1 MQESLIVYFDS
12 DLHKFYL
19 FFPALIFRIAN
30 ATPIPGD
37 LLRENTDEV
46 FPDEQLSDGENGIP
60 VGVSPDKLPGSM
72 GHPRHQEK
80 DVWEEMD
87 ANKNKIKLGICKV
100 CISCIGS
107 DAFLCVLTICLL
119 LLQQSIMILNFE

>member
-1 MQESLIVYFDS
+1 MENHLNEHIRISKFSPFQYFFS
-12 DLHKFYL
+12 YYFC
-19 FFPALIFRIAN
+19 RIAN

-60 VGVSPDKLPGSM
+60 IGVSPEKLPGSP
-72 GHPRHQEK
+72 GHQRPQEK

-87 ANKNKIKLGICKV
+87 ANRNKIKLGICKV
-100 CISCIGS
+100 FTNLYCK
-107 DAFLCVLTICLL
+107 D
-119 LLQQSIMILNFE
+119 LQFPVPMMHIRCN

>member
-1 MQESLIVYFDS
+1 MFLISTFS
-12 DLHKFYL
+12 SS
-19 FFPALIFRIAN
+19 LIFRIAN

-60 VGVSPDKLPGSM
+60 VGVSPDKLPGSL
-72 GHPRHQEK
+72 GHPRPQEK

-87 ANKNKIKLGICKV
+87 ANRNKIKLGICKV
-100 CISCIGS
+100 CISCIVSGNR
-107 DAFLCVLTICLL
+107 VLTIALL
-119 LLQQSIMILNFE
+119 LL

>member
-1 MQESLIVYFDS
+1 MFLSSTFFSL
-12 DLHKFYL
+12 H
-19 FFPALIFRIAN
+19 IFRIAN

-60 VGVSPDKLPGSM
+60 VGVSPDKLPGSL
-72 GHPRHQEK
+72 GHPRPQEK

-87 ANKNKIKLGICKV
+87 ANRNKIKLGICKV
-100 CISCIGS
+100 CISCIEKVS
-107 DAFLCVLTICLL
+107 FL
-119 LLQQSIMILNFE
+119 SA

>member
-1 MQESLIVYFDS
+1 MKLSVF
-12 DLHKFYL
+12 L
-19 FFPALIFRIAN
+19 FSRFRIAN

-60 VGVSPDKLPGSM
+60 VGVSPDKLPGSL
-72 GHPRHQEK
+72 GHARPQEK

-87 ANKNKIKLGICKV
+87 INKNKIKLGICKV
-100 CISCIGS
+100 HISCTGS
-107 DAFLCVLTICLL
+107 DLFLYFLL
-119 LLQQSIMILNFE
+119 FSCCYTV

>member
-1 MQESLIVYFDS
+1 MFLSS
-12 DLHKFYL
+12 AL
-19 FFPALIFRIAN
+19 FSFLIFRIAN

-60 VGVSPDKLPGSM
+60 VGVSPDKLPGSL
-72 GHPRHQEK
+72 GHPRPQEK

-87 ANKNKIKLGICKV
+87 TNRNKIKLGICKV

-107 DAFLCVLTICLL
+107 DIALCLIIFLL
-119 LLQQSIMILNFE
+119 LV

>member
-1 MQESLIVYFDS
+1 MSRN
-12 DLHKFYL
+12 FYL
-19 FFPALIFRIAN
+19 SNFFFLKYFCRIAN

-60 VGVSPDKLPGSM
+60 AGVSPEKLPGSP
-72 GHPRHQEK
+72 GHQRPQEK

-87 ANKNKIKLGICKV
+87 ANRNKIKLGICKV
-100 CISCIGS
+100 LTNLHCEDHLWTVSCPHSAHKI
-107 DAFLCVLTICLL
+107 
-119 LLQQSIMILNFE
+119 

>member
-1 MQESLIVYFDS
+1 MFLSSTFFSL
-12 DLHKFYL
+12 H
-19 FFPALIFRIAN
+19 IFRIAN

-60 VGVSPDKLPGSM
+60 VGVSPDKLPGSL
-72 GHPRHQEK
+72 GHPRPQEK

-87 ANKNKIKLGICKV
+87 ANRNKIKLGICKV
-100 CISCIGS
+100 SISCMGRIS
-107 DAFLCVLTICLL
+107 FYVLNVFLL
-119 LLQQSIMILNFE
+119 LM

>member
-1 MQESLIVYFDS
+1 M
-12 DLHKFYL
+12 H
-19 FFPALIFRIAN
+19 FFIICRIAN

-60 VGVSPDKLPGSM
+60 IGISPEKLPESP
-72 GHPRHQEK
+72 GHHHPQEK

-87 ANKNKIKLGICKV
+87 ANRNKIQRGVHKV
-100 CISCIGS
+100 S
-107 DAFLCVLTICLL
+107 DVTDMTIKFRLFLSSAV
-119 LLQQSIMILNFE
+119 

>member
-1 MQESLIVYFDS
+1 MFLSSTFS
-12 DLHKFYL
+12 S
-19 FFPALIFRIAN
+19 PLIFRIAN

-46 FPDEQLSDGENGIP
+46 FPDEHLSDGENGIP
-60 VGVSPDKLPGSM
+60 VGMSPDKLPGSL
-72 GHPRHQEK
+72 GHTHPQEK

-87 ANKNKIKLGICKV
+87 ANRNKIKFGICKV

-107 DAFLCVLTICLL
+107 NIFLFTYFLL
-119 LLQQSIMILNFE
+119 

>member
-1 MQESLIVYFDS
+1 MFLSS
-12 DLHKFYL
+12 T
-19 FFPALIFRIAN
+19 FFLPLIFRIAN

-60 VGVSPDKLPGSM
+60 VGVSPDKLPGSL
-72 GHPRHQEK
+72 GHPRPQEK

-87 ANKNKIKLGICKV
+87 ANRNKIKLGICKV
-100 CISCIGS
+100 CISCIGN
-107 DAFLCVLTICLL
+107 DIFLCAYYFSPIAVAKYHDS
-119 LLQQSIMILNFE
+119 QF